1 MNNYLSLN
9 LVSGKL
15 GRVAGGGK
23 PRFILGEQNE
33 VQLYVLDFP
42 KPSTYPTDSLADAYA
57 YEIIPR
63 DFSGSS
69 VILRAG
75 VRGGSAIISTN
86 SLSNLPTNLVLN
98 ASANASLNTLDFASS
113 QKILLYDAFFS
124 ISSIPSSKSLFSFT
138 VTVSVLFGGNTS
150 TRTVTSSRFSLNNQL
165 SEINK
170 ILDIAI
176 NAANS
181 IIPDSSNATLLPENG
196 VFYQVSDYSYAYS
209 KVTGLV
215 QAGGVNN
222 VTLSVTLNNVNASSN
237 PGKYGYID
245 FSSSSWDS
253 VIGTKVEA
261 PIWLEAMIGSDTIS
275 QGNAIICRKMT

>member
-9 LVSGKL
+9 LVSGRL

-23 PRFILGEQNE
+23 PRFILDEQNE

-42 KPSTYPTDSLADAYA
+42 KPSTYPPDSLADAYA

-69 VILRAG
+69 VTLRAG

-86 SLSNLPTNLVLN
+86 SFFNLPTNLALN
-98 ASANASLNTLDFASS
+98 SSANASLNLVEFSFG
-113 QKILLYDAFFS
+113 QKVLLYDVFFS
-124 ISSIPSSKSLFSFT
+124 TSSIPSSGSLFSFT
-138 VTVSVLFGGNTS
+138 VTVSATYGVTTT
-150 TRTVTSSRFSLNNQL
+150 TRTVASATFSLDNQL

-170 ILDIAI
+170 ILDNAI
-176 NAANS
+176 NVANS
-181 IIPDSSNATLLPENG
+181 IISDSSNTNLAPEVG
-196 VFYQVSDYSYAYS
+196 VLYQASDYAYS
-209 KVTGLV
+209 YNKIINLNSADVTD
-215 QAGGVNN
+215 
-222 VTLSVTLNNVNASSN
+222 VTLSVTLNNVSASSN
-237 PGKYGYID
+237 PGKYGYLD

-253 VIGTKVEA
+253 VIGTKVET
-261 PIWLEAMIGSDTIS
+261 PIWMEAMIGSDTIA